1 MTGTHFAVA
10 VLAVLLWNGRH
21 RKKASTQLQ
30 DTIAATAGG
39 TDWQGTLWERLNGVD
54 LIAPDHQNS
63 TGTAS
68 ADVSRLFLLTP
79 AAPMANT
86 EISLQVGGLA

>member
-39 TDWQGTLWERLNGVD
+39 TDWQGDLWARLNGAD
-54 LIAPDHQNS
+54 LIAPDHKNS

-68 ADVSRLFLLTP
+68 ADVSRLFLP
-79 AAPMANT
+79 
-86 EISLQVGGLA
+86 VGGLA

>member
-1 MTGTHFAVA
+1 MTGTHIAVA

-30 DTIAATAGG
+30 DTIAITAGG
-39 TDWQGTLWERLNGVD
+39 TDWQGTLWERLNGAD
-54 LIAPDHQNS
+54 LIAPGHTNS

-86 EISLQVGGLA
+86 EIAFHLGGA